1 MAAQLRL
8 VRRRISSV
16 QSIAKITRA
25 QELIASSRIVRAQ
38 QQQRS
43 AEPYAR
49 ELTRAVEAVLSR
61 STNVTHPFIQ
71 EPENPSRAAVLIL
84 TSDQGFAGAFN
95 ANVLR
100 ESGRL
105 RQTLRDGGIEPVLY
119 VAGRKGIGW
128 HRFRELELENS
139 WSGFSAAPKYRNAEK
154 ISDALLEAFNAGTG
168 EGGVDEIHLVGTD
181 FVSML
186 TQRPYSRRLLPLE
199 IEVSEEESPSGPLPQ
214 YEFEPGPAEVLD
226 ALMPQYVAARIFYA
240 MLEAAAAELASRR
253 RAMKAATDNANVL
266 RESARLRQLLQDR
279 GIEPVLYVAGR
290 KGIAWHRFREL
301 DVAESWSGFSA
312 APRYRDAQQIATALL
327 EAFNAGRH
335 ESGEGGVDEIHMV
348 STEFVSMLTQ
358 RPAAR
363 RILPLQIEDTDEP
376 SPHGP
381 LPQYEFEPSPPEVFD
396 ALMPQYVA
404 SRIFYAMLEA
414 AAAELA
420 SRRRAMKA
428 ATDNASEL
436 LETLTRQANNARQAE
451 ITQEISEIVGG
462 ANALADASATSE

>member
-1 MAAQLRL
+1 MGAQLRL

-38 QQQRS
+38 QQMRA

-49 ELTRAVEAVLSR
+49 ELTRAVEAVISR
-61 STNVTHPFIQ
+61 STTINHPFTE

-100 ESGRL
+100 ES
-105 RQTLRDGGIEPVLY
+105 
-119 VAGRKGIGW
+119 
-128 HRFRELELENS
+128 
-139 WSGFSAAPKYRNAEK
+139 
-154 ISDALLEAFNAGTG
+154 
-168 EGGVDEIHLVGTD
+168 
-181 FVSML
+181 
-186 TQRPYSRRLLPLE
+186 
-199 IEVSEEESPSGPLPQ
+199 
-214 YEFEPGPAEVLD
+214 
-226 ALMPQYVAARIFYA
+226 
-240 MLEAAAAELASRR
+240 
-253 RAMKAATDNANVL
+253 
-266 RESARLRQLLQDR
+266 ARLRQLLRDR

-312 APRYRDAQQIATALL
+312 APMYRDAQQIATTLI
-327 EAFNAGRH
+327 EAFNAGRD
-335 ESGEGGVDEIHMV
+335 GAGAAGVDEIHLV
-348 STEFVSMLTQ
+348 HTEFVSMLTQ
-358 RPAAR
+358 RPSAR
-363 RILPLQIEDTDEP
+363 RILPLQIEETEEEHP
-376 SPHGP
+376 SGP
-381 LPQYEFEPSPPEVFD
+381 LPQYEFEPGPAEVLD

-428 ATDNASEL
+428 ATDNAGDL